1 MFQRILVPLDG
12 SERAERAIPV
22 AADLARASQGTVIL
36 GRAVQV
42 QPAMSIAPY
51 FDIPADLQQEGLKAA
66 EAGATEYLTRVAN
79 SAELKGVSAATVVRT
94 GAAAWEMLAAAQ
106 EQAADLIV
114 MCSHGHTGFKRW
126 VLGSVAQHI
135 ARHAQ
140 TPVLILREQ
149 GTAPTR
155 AQLEGNTGMR
165 VLVALDGSERAEAV
179 LAPAMALAQ
188 DLSFKGHGALHLLSV
203 INPHEV
209 VDKELL
215 RETTINAAQSYL
227 GSVADRLGNK
237 YSAATGPSVT
247 WSVAT
252 DFDAAS
258 AIIHV
263 AESETA
269 GDTGT
274 GTDTSGGYDVIAM
287 ATHGRTGVALW
298 ALGSVTE
305 RVVQGTQ
312 LPMLIVRSPEKT
324 ANETTAMHMP
334 ALEDDINT
342 WPGLL

>member
-1 MFQRILVPLDG
+1 MFKRILVPLDG
-12 SERAERAIPV
+12 SERAERALPV
-22 AADLARASQGTVIL
+22 AARLARASQGTVIL
-36 GRAVQV
+36 GRAAQV
-42 QPAMSIAPY
+42 QPAMTITPY
-51 FDIPADLQQEGLKAA
+51 FEMPADWQQEALKAE

-79 SAELKGVSAATVVRT
+79 SAELKGVSVATVVRT

-106 EQAADLIV
+106 EQAADVIV

-149 GTAPTR
+149 GAALTR
-155 AQLEGNTGMR
+155 TQFASDTEMR

-179 LAPAMALAQ
+179 LAPALALAQ
-188 DLSFKGHGALHLLSV
+188 DLSLKGHGALHLLSV
-203 INPHEV
+203 INPYEA
-209 VDKELL
+209 VDKELP
-215 RETTINAAQSYL
+215 RESTVNAAQSYL

-237 YSAATGPSVT
+237 YGSSTAPTVT
-247 WSVAT
+247 WTVAA

-258 AIIHV
+258 AIIHT
-263 AESETA
+263 AESDTA
-269 GDTGT
+269 GGNGT
-274 GTDTSGGYDVIAM
+274 GISGGYDVIAM

-312 LPMLIVRSPEKT
+312 LPMLIVRSTEKN
-324 ANETTAMHMP
+324 ASETTSLHMP
-334 ALEDDINT
+334 ALEDNINT